1 MSPRT
6 SATPDPYDVAV
17 VGGGPAGLSGALALA
32 RSRRRVVVIDAARPR
47 NAPAAHAHNYLTRDG
62 APPAEILAAG
72 RDEVLGYGGEILR
85 PATVTAARRRPDG
98 SFDLDLDLDLDLRPD
113 QGAARTLTA
122 RRLLVATGVVDEL
135 PDVPG
140 LAEHWGS
147 AVLHCPYCHGWEVR
161 DQPIAVLATSRLAEH
176 QALLWSQWSD
186 RVTLVTHTA
195 PAPTDEA
202 RRRLAARG
210 VTVVEGRATGVATEA
225 DGALRGLDLADG
237 GTVDCRAVVVA
248 PRVTA
253 RLGALT
259 ALGLTPTEVVRDGEV
274 LGTQL
279 DADPLTGRTAVPGV
293 YAAGNAASVHDH
305 VVSAAA
311 AGVRAGALINMDLI
325 MDLIEADTE
334 TDTEAAPRPVPRSA
348 R

>member
-1 MSPRT
+1 MTEQTP
-6 SATPDPYDVAV
+6 ATPDRYDVAV
-17 VGGGPAGLSGALALA
+17 IGGGPAGLSGALVLA
-32 RSRRRVVVIDAARPR
+32 RSRRRVVVIDAAQPR

-72 RDEVLGYGGEILR
+72 REEVLRYGGEILR
-85 PATVTAARRRPDG
+85 PATVTGARRRPDE
-98 SFDLDLDLDLDLRPD
+98 SFDLDVSLD
-113 QGAARTLTA
+113 QAGARTLTA

-161 DQPIAVLATSRLAEH
+161 DRPIAVLATNRLAEH

-195 PAPTDEA
+195 PAPTEER

-210 VTVVEGRATGVATEA
+210 VTVVEGRATGVATGA
-225 DGALRGLDLADG
+225 DSTLRGLDLADG

-293 YAAGNAASVHDH
+293 HAAGNAASVHEH
-305 VVSAAA
+305 VVGAAA
-311 AGVRAGALINMDLI
+311 AGVRAGTLIN

-334 TDTEAAPRPVPRSA
+334 AAPPPAA
-348 R
+348 RGDR